1 MAADNSGSGTSLEDR
16 TTMPEH
22 KDIPSTSLEDR
33 ITMPEHKDI
42 PSVAAKE
49 NSADSASAN
58 GMNAT
63 APSFVPGQ
71 TTSWADD
78 ANSPVAANDTA
89 AEEAEAK
96 GNELAKAQVD
106 GATEFQNGSSSI
118 YEPTYDVDVKL
129 SDVQADPNN
138 PLYSIKSFD
147 ELGL

>member
-1 MAADNSGSGTSLEDR
+1 
-16 TTMPEH
+16 MPEH
-22 KDIPSTSLEDR
+22 KDIPT
-33 ITMPEHKDI
+33 
-42 PSVAAKE
+42 VAVKKT
-49 NSADSASAN
+49 SADSASAN

-78 ANSPVAANDTA
+78 ANSPVDANDTA
-89 AEEAEAK
+89 AEDPKAK
-96 GNELAKAQVD
+96 ESDLAKAQVD
-106 GATEFQNGSSSI
+106 GATEFQNGSPSI

>member
-1 MAADNSGSGTSLEDR
+1 
-16 TTMPEH
+16 MPEH
-22 KDIPSTSLEDR
+22 KDIPT
-33 ITMPEHKDI
+33 I
-42 PSVAAKE
+42 PAAG
-49 NSADSASAN
+49 NSADPAPAN

-71 TTSWADD
+71 TNSWADD
-78 ANSPVAANDTA
+78 VNSPVDANDTA
-89 AEEAEAK
+89 AEDAK
-96 GNELAKAQVD
+96 AKENELAKAQVD

-118 YEPTYDVDVKL
+118 YEPTYNVDVKL